1 MCSPRCASGGQRR
14 ASMEATVGDAA
25 RLLGERI
32 LAALRDLPPANTVPQ
47 PLWVRL
53 GAEAERRGM
62 STKQFRAWCLSHR
75 VEIRDE
81 STRIAWVQPAQVDA
95 AISGLP
101 VARRAPSRQTRTEL
115 DQLVDQALDQRHGHG

>member
-1 MCSPRCASGGQRR
+1 MADP
-14 ASMEATVGDAA
+14 A
-25 RLLGERI
+25 RDLGERL
-32 LAALRDLPPANTVPQ
+32 LAVLRDLPASNTVPQ

-62 STKQFRAWCLSHR
+62 STKQFRAWCLAHA

-95 AISGLP
+95 AIAGLP
-101 VARRAPSRQTRTEL
+101 IARRAPSRQTRSDL
-115 DQLVDQALDQRHGHG
+115 DQLVDQALDQRHGQR